1 MASTRQDVPVVVL
14 FGRTNVG
21 KSTIFNRLSSGT
33 RSLVF
38 DRPHVTRDPIDDLV
52 EWNDKTYKLMDTGGV
67 PLHNNQSPID
77 KAVKKRIEEA
87 LAAANLIVFVC
98 DGTEG
103 LIAEDRQLAQMAR
116 ASGVRTMLVVNKIDN
131 LEREAAAFAEFSQ
144 FGFKDFLTISAIH
157 GRGFAMFLERI
168 SALVPAVTKEVKT
181 EDPQYKVAI
190 IGKPNVGKSSLLNL
204 LVGEEKSMVSEIA
217 GTTREAIRS
226 NITIHHNLIEF
237 ADTAGIRRQQS
248 VTDPLEQLM
257 VKTSFK
263 VLKDADLVV
272 LMCDASEKHITDQE
286 LKLLFF
292 AHREHK
298 AIVLV
303 INKADLIDAAT
314 KKMFLDDLDQYQH
327 LTKKL
332 PVIWTS
338 CMTHKNISKI
348 RETINE
354 VRKRCGQE
362 LDVVAINTVIRKQLD
377 KVPLTY
383 NGEEIKVYNVRPFK
397 SPIPAL
403 VVHTN
408 HPEWIRP
415 SHLSY
420 FENVVR
426 KQYDLIGCPVK
437 FIIRGNSS

>member
-1 MASTRQDVPVVVL
+1 MASTRHNVPVVVL

-21 KSTIFNRLSSGT
+21 KSTIFNRLSSGA

-38 DRPHVTRDPIDDLV
+38 DREHVTRDPIDDLV
-52 EWNDKTYKLMDTGGV
+52 EWNDKTYKLVDTGGV
-67 PLHNNQSPID
+67 PLHQPLSAID
-77 KAVKKRIEEA
+77 LAVRKRIEEA
-87 LAAANLIVFVC
+87 LAAAALIVFVC
-98 DGTEG
+98 DGAEG
-103 LIAEDRQLAQMAR
+103 LTSEDRQLAQIAR
-116 ASGVRTMLVVNKIDN
+116 ASGVHTMLVVNKIDN
-131 LEREAAAFAEFSQ
+131 MEREFAAIEEFST
-144 FGFKDFLTISAIH
+144 FGFKDMLTISAIH
-157 GRGFAMFLERI
+157 GRGFATFLERI
-168 SALVPAVTKEVKT
+168 SASIPAITKEIT
-181 EDPQYKVAI
+181 PDEPEYRVAI

-204 LVGEEKSMVSEIA
+204 LVGENRSMVSDIA

-226 NITIHHNLIEF
+226 NLTIHHHLVEF
-237 ADTAGIRRQQS
+237 ADTAGIRRQQAI
-248 VTDPLEQLM
+248 TDPLEQLM

-263 VLKDADLVV
+263 VLKDADLAV

-303 INKADLIDAAT
+303 INKSDLITAEEKAA
-314 KKMFLDDLDQYQH
+314 FLHDLEQYEH

-332 PVIWTS
+332 PIIWTS
-338 CMTHKNISKI
+338 CITHKNISKI
-348 RETINE
+348 RETINQ
-354 VRKRCGQE
+354 VRERCKQE
-362 LDVVAINTVIRKQLD
+362 LDVVTINSIIKKQLA

-383 NGEEIKVYNVRPFK
+383 NGEEIKIYNIRPFK
-397 SPIPAL
+397 SSVPSL

-415 SHLSY
+415 SHLAY

-437 FIIRGNSS
+437 FIVRGNNS